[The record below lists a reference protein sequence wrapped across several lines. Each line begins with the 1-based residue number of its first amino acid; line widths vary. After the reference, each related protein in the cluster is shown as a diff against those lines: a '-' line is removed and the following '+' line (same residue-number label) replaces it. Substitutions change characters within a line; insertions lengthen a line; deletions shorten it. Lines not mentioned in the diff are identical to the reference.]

1 MAIVRHTIHD
11 GPLLGVALVRCRPH
25 DHACGAIEYA
35 PRHIVAFPV
44 RGVFVMHHGRHQGV
58 VADACHAL
66 FFDPRLPYRVSHPV
80 EGGDDCLSISP
91 SAALLDELAPI
102 DAAPHT
108 HALLPAREMTAP
120 RILWHRISR
129 SLATPLEVEETAL
142 DLFYRISASPLRR
155 EPVLPST
162 PRHGEMVEATQLT
175 LASQPGEAWT
185 LAALAKRVHS
195 SPFHLARLFRRLT
208 GMPMHRYHL
217 RARLASAL
225 GEVLDTRRDLA
236 AIGLDLGFSSHSH
249 FTETFRRA
257 FGATP
262 SVLRNCARI
271 R

>member
-1 MAIVRHTIHD
+1 
-11 GPLLGVALVRCRPH
+11 
-25 DHACGAIEYA
+25 
-35 PRHIVAFPV
+35 
-44 RGVFVMHHGRHQGV
+44 
-58 VADACHAL
+58 
-66 FFDPRLPYRVSHPV
+66 
-80 EGGDDCLSISP
+80 
-91 SAALLDELAPI
+91 
-102 DAAPHT
+102 
-108 HALLPAREMTAP
+108 
-120 RILWHRISR
+120 
-129 SLATPLEVEETAL
+129 
-142 DLFYRISASPLRR
+142 
-155 EPVLPST
+155 
-162 PRHGEMVEATQLT
+162 MVEATQLT

-262 SVLRNCARI
+262 SVLRNRARI